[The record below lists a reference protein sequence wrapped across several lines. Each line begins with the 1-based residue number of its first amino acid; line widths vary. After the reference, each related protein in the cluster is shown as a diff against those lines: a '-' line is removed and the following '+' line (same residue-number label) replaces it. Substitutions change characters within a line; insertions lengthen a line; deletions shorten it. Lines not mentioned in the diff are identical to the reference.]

1 MGGLTHTGGEINVR
15 KWFEAVGTWMLFDVD
30 IVLLSEIQQV
40 INTTD
45 APECPFIL
53 DYNIEKMRKPGKG
66 TGCAI
71 HRHLLEIC
79 IRINVPGAPHNQ
91 ASGYCACPPPHFWS
105 EHGTDR

>member
-15 KWFEAVGTWMLFDVD
+15 KWFEAVGTRMLFDVD
-30 IVLLSEIQQV
+30 IVLFSEMQPA
-40 INTTD
+40 INTRD

-53 DYNIEKMRKPGKG
+53 DYNIEKMRKLGKG

-79 IRINVPGAPHNQ
+79 I
-91 ASGYCACPPPHFWS
+91 
-105 EHGTDR
+105 